1 MAPTASGAKGII
13 ERAMVAEG
21 IVCVFEDS
29 LYVVERIN
37 AVLQVDRCSRE
48 ADAYSCLADEIDG
61 IPHFLY
67 DENVAAEEAPA
78 EAVGRS
84 PAENGTLHFG
94 ENRRLGGGGGSG
106 LLGHRA
112 CLGGHLGQLGRLGR
126 LGWLVRS
133 GAKRRALKALGN

>member
-1 MAPTASGAKGII
+1 
-13 ERAMVAEG
+13 MVAER

-29 LYVVERIN
+29 LYVVECIT
-37 AVLQVDRCSRE
+37 AVLQAVGASRE
-48 ADAYSCLADEIDG
+48 ADAYTGLADEIDG

-67 DENVAAEEAPA
+67 DENGVAEEAPA

-94 ENRRLGGGGGSG
+94 ENRRLGGGYG

-112 CLGGHLGQLGRLGR
+112 CLGGHLGATRATGLA
-126 LGWLVRS
+126 S
-133 GAKRRALKALGN
+133 AKRLALEALGN